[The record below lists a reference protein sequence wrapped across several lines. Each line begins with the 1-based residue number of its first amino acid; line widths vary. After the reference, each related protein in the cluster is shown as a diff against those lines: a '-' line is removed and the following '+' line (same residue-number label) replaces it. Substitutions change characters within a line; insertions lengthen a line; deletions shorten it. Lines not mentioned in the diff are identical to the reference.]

1 VGPDGPAG
9 RTLAHV
15 DPPLRHAWH
24 SFWLVALGALA
35 FFAFVIGSGLT
46 GAVGQSLFGL
56 VFGVALLAYVWR
68 RLDPETRARYL
79 AQTRRVLRR
88 SPARP

>member
-1 VGPDGPAG
+1 MDQ
-9 RTLAHV
+9 
-15 DPPLRHAWH
+15 PLRYAWH
-24 SFWLVALGALA
+24 SFLLVGLGALA

-56 VFGVALLAYVWR
+56 VFGVALLTYVWR
-68 RLDPETRARYL
+68 RLDPATRARYL
-79 AQTRRVLRR
+79 AQTRRVLHR